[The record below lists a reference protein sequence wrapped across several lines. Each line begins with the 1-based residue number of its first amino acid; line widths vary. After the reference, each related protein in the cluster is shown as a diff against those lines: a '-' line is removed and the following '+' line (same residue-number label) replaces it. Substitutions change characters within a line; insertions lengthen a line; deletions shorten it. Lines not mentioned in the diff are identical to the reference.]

1 MTSESDELR
10 ITSVKVDRKQGKLYS
25 IMIES
30 IVEPLIVHEDIFI
43 SYRLMKGRGLTS
55 SLVDEIKEENA
66 KYMAYIRGIRYLAPK
81 ARSSQQLAQYLRK
94 QQFQEQHI
102 AVAIARLI
110 EEGYIDDLA
119 FAKLYVQSKLNRQG
133 KGRLRVAQ
141 ELKALG
147 VSSAHIAQVLQNVD
161 DDQEL
166 EAAYEAAIKKLR
178 GLRGDKVERG
188 RKLLQ
193 FLLRRGYSG
202 DICRKTMQRIEKE
215 RINSLEVDINGEL
228 LDN

>member
-119 FAKLYVQSKLNRQG
+119 FAKLYVQSKLSRQG

>member
-94 QQFQEQHI
+94 QEFQEQHI

-133 KGRLRVAQ
+133 KGRLRIAQ

-147 VSSAHIAQVLQNVD
+147 VSSGHIAHVLQNVD

-178 GLRGDKVERG
+178 GLRGDKVEQG